1 MHVGFVGVPAL
12 FQQQRQHFGHG
23 ILGGIVNG
31 RVLVVLLGV
40 RRIGVE
46 ALSQFSFRLIQSKGR
61 FVVVVVQ
68 RTAKLGGFVAH
79 LIKFSTVTRLPYQ
92 TKNNLIKF
100 STVTVTRLPLPNQK

>member
-31 RVLVVLLGV
+31 RVLVVLLGI

-61 FVVVVVQ
+61 LVVVAVQ

-79 LIKFSTVTRLPYQ
+79 LIKFSTVT
-92 TKNNLIKF
+92 
-100 STVTVTRLPLPNQK
+100 VTRLPLPNQK